1 MSYREVGGCT
11 GPQVDTHLIW
21 NNHKILLLQSAY
33 DTVLCGKQSA
43 YIYHFTFVDIL
54 KFLGKPIYLIKTY
67 SFGLDRKIFQL
78 SKHVFMIN

>member
-21 NNHKILLLQSAY
+21 NNQKILLLQSAY
-33 DTVLCGKQSA
+33 DTVLSGKQST
-43 YIYHFTFVDIL
+43 YKYHFSFIDIL
-54 KFLGKPIYLIKTY
+54 KVLGKPIYLIKKY

-78 SKHVFMIN
+78 KKARFHD